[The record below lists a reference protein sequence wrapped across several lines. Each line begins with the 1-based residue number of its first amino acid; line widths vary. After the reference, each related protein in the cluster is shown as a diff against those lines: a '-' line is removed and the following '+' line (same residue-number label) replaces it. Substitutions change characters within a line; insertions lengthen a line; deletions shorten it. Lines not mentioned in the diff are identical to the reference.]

1 MTAQELKRDTTKL
14 IPVILF
20 MLAQSAAAI
29 WWASG
34 MNSEVRQLQEF
45 RTESKRVLTE
55 DIPEM
60 KATLKNIERMMFRE
74 SANGKRP

>member
-20 MLAQSAAAI
+20 MLAQSAGAI

-34 MNSEVRQLQEF
+34 VNSEVRQLQEF

-60 KATLKNIERMMFRE
+60 KATLKNIERILYKE
-74 SANGKRP
+74 QGSQK